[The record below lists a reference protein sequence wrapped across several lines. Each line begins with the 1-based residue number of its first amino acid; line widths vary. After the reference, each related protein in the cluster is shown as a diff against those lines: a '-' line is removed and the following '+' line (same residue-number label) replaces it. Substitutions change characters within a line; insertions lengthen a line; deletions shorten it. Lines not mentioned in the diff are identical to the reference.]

1 MINFRLFFVTFAT
14 MIIPYRMAA
23 YSTNRIKVVLAEQN
37 KTNRWLAEQMGK
49 SEIAIS
55 RWVQNKSQPSLE
67 QLLQVAKLLSI
78 SPKDLINDINNKEAK
93 KCLDT

>member
-1 MINFRLFFVTFAT
+1 MLPLHTTFIYN
-14 MIIPYRMAA
+14 MMDSSI
-23 YSTNRIKVVLAEQN
+23 NRIRVVLAEQN

-49 SEIAIS
+49 SEITIS

-78 SPKDLINDINNKEAK
+78 SPKDLINDINNSEAENV
-93 KCLDT
+93 

>member
-1 MINFRLFFVTFAT
+1 MINSHLYLLSLHTNFIYNV
-14 MIIPYRMAA
+14 MDSSI
-23 YSTNRIKVVLAEQN
+23 NRIRVVLAEQN

-49 SEIAIS
+49 SEITIS

-78 SPKDLINDINNKEAK
+78 SPKDLINDINNSEVKNV
-93 KCLDT
+93 

>member
-1 MINFRLFFVTFAT
+1 MLPLHTTFIYN
-14 MIIPYRMAA
+14 MMDSSI
-23 YSTNRIKVVLAEQN
+23 NRIRVVLAEQN

-49 SEIAIS
+49 SEITIS

-78 SPKDLINDINNKEAK
+78 SPKNLINDINNSEAENV
-93 KCLDT
+93 

>member
-1 MINFRLFFVTFAT
+1 MLPLQPYFIN
-14 MIIPYRMAA
+14 RMAA
-23 YSTNRIKVVLAEQN
+23 YSINRIRVVLAEQN

-49 SEIAIS
+49 SEITIS

-93 KCLDT
+93 NV

>member
-1 MINFRLFFVTFAT
+1 MINSHLYLLPLHTNFINN
-14 MIIPYRMAA
+14 MMDSSI
-23 YSTNRIKVVLAEQN
+23 NRIRVVLAEQN

-49 SEIAIS
+49 SEITIS

-78 SPKDLINDINNKEAK
+78 SPKDLINDINNSEAENV
-93 KCLDT
+93 

>member
-1 MINFRLFFVTFAT
+1 MINSHLYLLSLHTIFIYN
-14 MIIPYRMAA
+14 MMDSSI
-23 YSTNRIKVVLAEQN
+23 NRIRVVLAEQN

-49 SEIAIS
+49 SEITIS

-78 SPKDLINDINNKEAK
+78 SPKDLINDINNSEAENV
-93 KCLDT
+93 